1 MQVSGDRIVTI
12 KMRAFEAWRVSEE
25 LTRLSE
31 EGGGV
36 IELGTLGGGGKMD
49 SMPLRAEGLE
59 AMLLAFRQYLAA
71 GGRPRV

>member
-31 EGGGV
+31 EGGG
-36 IELGTLGGGGKMD
+36 IIKLGTMSHAMVG

-71 GGRPRV
+71 GGRPRL